1 MGSVIDKV
9 VEKFHE
15 KFYPEVKVAYI
26 GSGEETYAF
35 IFSGPFCLSCGV
47 YDYFEDFAII
57 LSEYLGK
64 EYRPIET
71 NKVEE
76 ADMWIVIFGP
86 ANKNNDSG
94 IKKSIEKNLFILLH
108 D

>member
-1 MGSVIDKV
+1 MSSVIGKA

-15 KFYPEVKVAYI
+15 KFYPEVKVTYV
-26 GSGEETYAF
+26 GSGEEIYAF

-64 EYRPIET
+64 EYRPIEI
-71 NKVEE
+71 NKVEKV
-76 ADMWIVIFGP
+76 DMWIVIFGP
-86 ANKNNDSG
+86 TNKNNDFE
-94 IKKSIEKNLFILLH
+94 IKKSSEKNLFFIA
-108 D
+108 